1 MWVSIPDIVVLEIV
15 LDSALV
21 EEVDR
26 VIWVKT
32 LELVSWL
39 IAIKQAMKME
49 VEIST
54 ERWWEIGLIER

>member
-1 MWVSIPDIVVLEIV
+1 VSIPDIVVLEIV

>member
-1 MWVSIPDIVVLEIV
+1 VWVSIPDIVVLEIV